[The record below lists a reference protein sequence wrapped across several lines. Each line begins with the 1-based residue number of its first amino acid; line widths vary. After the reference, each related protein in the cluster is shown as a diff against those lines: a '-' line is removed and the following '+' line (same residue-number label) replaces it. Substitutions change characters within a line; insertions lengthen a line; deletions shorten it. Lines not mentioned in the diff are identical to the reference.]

1 MASGASTTSL
11 SSPPVALSRILDVV
25 RRYWG
30 FDTLRPLQEEA
41 IRAGIEH
48 RDSLVVMPTGGGKSL
63 CYQVPPALV
72 DADGDGGTGRT
83 DIVVSPLISLMKD
96 QVDGLVANGY
106 PAAALHSNLS
116 PAERRDIERGIIEN
130 QYRLLFVAPERLLT
144 PWFLA
149 QMERINVKAFAI
161 DEAHCISQW
170 GHDFR
175 PEYRQLRTLKDRFPA
190 ASVHAYTAT
199 ATPRVREDIV
209 AQLRLENPNVLVGDF
224 DRPNLIYRIVPKVD
238 LEAQTLDTIRRHAN
252 EAVIVYC
259 ISRKDTEYMA
269 EFLKANDVR
278 AAAYHAGMEKTDRG
292 RVQEAFAEEQLDVVV
307 ATVAFGMGIDRS
319 NVRCVIHAAMPKTV
333 EHYQQEAGR
342 AGRDGLEAE
351 CIMFYSAGD
360 VMKWER
366 LIAFSAEKVEDPE
379 LQMATIAAQKELLS
393 HMSRLCGRAGCR
405 HRALV
410 NYFGQE
416 YRSLSCGACDFCLG
430 EVEGMKDSTVLAQ
443 KILSCV
449 ARVEQ
454 RFGIGHVVEVLTGA
468 MTANV
473 RKFGHEALS
482 TFGLLDDF
490 EPKTVQNLVY
500 QLVDQALLERTTGDY
515 PVLKLNQHSIEV
527 LKGGRDVVLLE
538 PKAKLKKTRVEE
550 TSWEGVD
557 RGLFEALREVR
568 KAIAAERG
576 VPAFVILGD
585 NTLRE
590 LAAIRPSSD
599 ASLRRVRGIG
609 EVKAADFGDLFLRT
623 IASYSAAHNLAL
635 DQFASGAMVTP
646 AKKVKLPNPPRDR
659 AMQMFGEGRSL
670 DEIVQATGRARSTIG
685 QYLAEWILQ
694 NRPADVLKWVDAK
707 NYELVRDAA
716 RGLEGRA
723 MKPVFDAL
731 DGAVPYEEIRV
742 VLSHLEAMASR

>member
-1 MASGASTTSL
+1 MSAGAPATSI
-11 SSPPVALSRILDVV
+11 ALPRILDVV

-30 FDTLRPLQEEA
+30 FDTLRPLQEQA

-63 CYQVPPALV
+63 CYQVPPAL
-72 DADGDGGTGRT
+72 ADDHRT

-116 PAERRDIERGIIEN
+116 SAERRDIEQGIIAN
-130 QYRLLFVAPERLLT
+130 RYRLLFVAPERLLT

-149 QMERINVKAFAI
+149 QLERINVKAFAI

-175 PEYRQLRTLKDRFPA
+175 PEYRQLATLKDRFPA
-190 ASVHAYTAT
+190 ASIHAYTAT
-199 ATPRVREDIV
+199 ATPRVRQDIV

-224 DRPNLIYRIVPKVD
+224 DRPNLIFRIVPKVD
-238 LEAQTLDTIRRHAN
+238 LEAQVLDTVRRHAN

-269 EFLKANDVR
+269 EFLKANDVK
-278 AAAYHAGMEKTDRG
+278 AAAYHAGMEKGERS
-292 RVQEAFAEEQLDVVV
+292 RVQEAFAEETLDVVV

-351 CIMFYSAGD
+351 CIMFYSGGD
-360 VMKWER
+360 VLKWES
-366 LIAFSAEKVEDPE
+366 LVSFSAQKIDDPD
-379 LQMATIAAQKELLS
+379 LRMATVDGQMELLS
-393 HMSRLCGRAGCR
+393 HMSRMCGVAGCR

-410 NYFGQE
+410 QYFGQDF
-416 YRSLSCGACDFCLG
+416 RKASCGACDFCLG
-430 EVEGMKDSTVLAQ
+430 EVDGMKDSTTIAQ

-454 RFGIGHVVEVLTGA
+454 RFGIGHVVDVLLGA
-468 MTANV
+468 DTENI
-473 RKFGHEALS
+473 RKFQHNTLR
-482 TFGLLDDF
+482 TYGLMRDMD
-490 EPKTVQNLVY
+490 KKVVQNLVY
-500 QLVDQALLERTTGDY
+500 QLVDQGLLDRVGDEY
-515 PVLKLNQHSIEV
+515 PVLKLNSLSIEV
-527 LKGGRDVVLLE
+527 LKGGRDVTLLE
-538 PKAKLKKTRVEE
+538 PRTKLKKTRLEE

-557 RGLFEALREVR
+557 RGLFEVLRNVRRGLAL
-568 KAIAAERG
+568 ERG

-590 LAAIRPSSD
+590 LAAVRPTSP
-599 ASLRRVRGIG
+599 ANLRRVRGIG
-609 EVKAADFGDLFLRT
+609 EVKAADFGQDFLQE
-623 IASYSAAHNLAL
+623 IANYCHANRVPS
-635 DQFASGAMVTP
+635 DQFTAAAMVTP
-646 AKKVKLPNPPRDR
+646 AKRAKTPNAVKDR
-659 AMQMFGEGRSL
+659 AMQMFADGCAVDDVAGA
-670 DEIVQATGRARSTIG
+670 IGRARSTVNE
-685 QYLAEWILQ
+685 YLCEWIMKHK
-694 NRPADVLKWVDAK
+694 PADVLRWVDERS
-707 NYELVRDAA
+707 YQRVREAA
-716 RGLEGRA
+716 CGGLMEGRSV
-723 MKPVFDAL
+723 KPVFEAL
-731 DGAVPYEEIRV
+731 NGEVPYDEIRIV
-742 VLSHLEAMASR
+742 VAHIEALAQRDASAVR